1 MAMDAAS
8 FHLPTLDVGSM
19 RLPSLGFGP
28 LPLASYAHTL
38 EMPFCCDK
46 LPPFHLRMV
55 LRENLGKRSMHH
67 RHHFSLPPS
76 LPPYVV

>member
-19 RLPSLGFGP
+19 RLPSLSFGP

-38 EMPFCCDK
+38 EMPFCLLQVAAVAPAD
-46 LPPFHLRMV
+46 
-55 LRENLGKRSMHH
+55 GIT
-67 RHHFSLPPS
+67 
-76 LPPYVV
+76 